1 MQRIKSL
8 VMVERNE
15 KLRYYAAALKYDT
28 VEHRKSGEAAFRIR
42 EGKFKGIIYNYVD
55 IKFPIYDDDG
65 GMIDPEL
72 AAELPL
78 RFNFD
83 ILSNPTD
90 YTMEQL
96 EKDDEFGTI
105 LGDILLTELKE
116 ALDRDA
122 LKFNYE
128 NRNNNTEQSTLQ

>member
-1 MQRIKSL
+1 MA
-8 VMVERNE
+8 E
-15 KLRYYAAALKYDT
+15 KYDT
-28 VEHRKSGEAAFRIR
+28 VEHRKNGEAAFRIR
-42 EGKFKGIIYNYVD
+42 EGKFKGIIYNYVN

-65 GMIDPEL
+65 SLIDAEL
-72 AAELPL
+72 AGELPL

-96 EKDDEFGTI
+96 GKNDEFGII
-105 LGDILLTELKE
+105 LGDILLAELKE

>member
-1 MQRIKSL
+1 
-8 VMVERNE
+8 MVE
-15 KLRYYAAALKYDT
+15 KYDT
-28 VEHRKSGEAAFRIR
+28 VEHRKNGEAAFRIR
-42 EGKFKGIIYNYVD
+42 EGKFKGIIYNYVN
-55 IKFPIYDDDG
+55 IKFPVYDDDG
-65 GMIDPEL
+65 SLIDPEL
-72 AAELPL
+72 AGKLPL

-90 YTMEQL
+90 YTMDEL
-96 EKDDEFGTI
+96 SENDEFGII
-105 LGDILLTELKE
+105 LGDILLAELEE

>member
-1 MQRIKSL
+1 
-8 VMVERNE
+8 
-15 KLRYYAAALKYDT
+15 
-28 VEHRKSGEAAFRIR
+28 
-42 EGKFKGIIYNYVD
+42 
-55 IKFPIYDDDG
+55 
-65 GMIDPEL
+65 MIS
-72 AAELPL
+72 L

-96 EKDDEFGTI
+96 GKDDEFGII
-105 LGDILLTELKE
+105 LGDILLAELKE

>member
-1 MQRIKSL
+1 MESYD
-8 VMVERNE
+8 RNI
-15 KLRYYAAALKYDT
+15 
-28 VEHRKSGEAAFRIR
+28 G
-42 EGKFKGIIYNYVD
+42 
-55 IKFPIYDDDG
+55 
-65 GMIDPEL
+65 
-72 AAELPL
+72 
-78 RFNFD
+78 
-83 ILSNPTD
+83 
-90 YTMEQL
+90 EQL

>member
-1 MQRIKSL
+1 
-8 VMVERNE
+8 MVE
-15 KLRYYAAALKYDT
+15 KYDT
-28 VEHRKSGEAAFRIR
+28 VEHRENGEAAFRIR
-42 EGKFKGIIYNYVD
+42 EGKFKGIIYNYVN
-55 IKFPIYDDDG
+55 IKFPVYDDDG
-65 GMIDPEL
+65 SLIDPEL
-72 AAELPL
+72 AGKLPL

-90 YTMEQL
+90 YTMDEL
-96 EKDDEFGTI
+96 SENDEFGII
-105 LGDILLTELKE
+105 LGDILLAELEE